1 MNGLVETLGTLGDL
15 LLVVFGFGLIVF
27 VHELGHFVAARWAG
41 IRVLAFAVGFGPAF
55 LSWRKG
61 MGLQRGSSEP
71 EYLAR
76 VQKNPDTV
84 GNLGATE
91 YRLNVLPLGGYVKM
105 LGQEDMDPTA
115 TSDAPDS
122 YQNCTPWKRMVVI
135 SAGVVMNM
143 ITAAALFV
151 LVLMVGLRVEP
162 PVIGS
167 VMPGGPAA
175 TAEPVNAGEVVSAGP
190 VGPGLEPGDEVVSI
204 DGHTPRHF
212 SDLSVAAAIGERGV
226 PVRVA
231 VERAGV
237 AGTLE
242 FDVIAEESEATGLLD
257 FGIGPAG
264 SLTVIEA
271 SGEADR
277 ALLLESFERLG
288 LAGVE
293 PGMELVRIGDDTDV
307 RQPFELIPA
316 FDASGGEPVELEFRG
331 ESGGVVIRA
340 EPVAE
345 FEQTPVPSDDGAIT
359 HRHLLGLSGVLMVSR
374 EATQE
379 ETRQGLRPGDVFARL
394 GEVAYPSYAAGIAAI
409 QSSSGESMDIVVL
422 RDGER
427 VPLTV
432 EVGRD
437 GRIGF
442 RPDTTEETSTLLSG
456 VVLGLRD
463 GKPSAAESLD
473 PLPGSRVVSVA
484 GVPVNDFR
492 EIRARL
498 RAVTADVLDS
508 QDATHATVPVVLERA
523 GPVQPDGSR
532 PREQRAWRIDRA
544 ELERLHEL
552 GWASPV
558 PQALFEPLRFVD
570 KAANPVAAVGLGLS
584 HTRRVMLQTYLTF
597 ARLFQGSVKV
607 QHLQGPV
614 GIAHLGTRLAD
625 RGIIWL
631 LFFMALISVNLA
643 VINFLP
649 LPIVDGGQFLM
660 LVYEQVRGRPVPIP
674 VQNVVTLAGLVLIG
688 SLFLIVTF
696 NDVTRLL
703 GF

>member
-1 MNGLVETLGTLGDL
+1 MNGFFETLGTLGDL

-27 VHELGHFVAARWAG
+27 VHELGHFVAARWAK

-55 LSWRKG
+55 VSWRKG
-61 MGLQRGSSEP
+61 WGLRRGSSET
-71 EYLAR
+71 EYLTR
-76 VQKNPDTV
+76 VQKHPDEMRDV
-84 GNLGATE
+84 GTTE
-91 YRLNVLPLGGYVKM
+91 YRLNMLPLGGYVKM

-151 LVLMVGLRVEP
+151 LVFMVGLRVEP

-167 VMPGGPAA
+167 VLTNGPAA
-175 TAEPVNAGEVVSAGP
+175 KAELVGTDTPSGVNDP
-190 VGPGLEPGDEVVSI
+190 GPGLEPGDEVVSI
-204 DGHTPRHF
+204 DGQTPRHF
-212 SDLSVAAAIGERGV
+212 SDLAVAAAIGEKGV
-226 PVRVA
+226 PVRLT
-231 VERAGV
+231 VERPGV
-237 AGTLE
+237 PGTLA
-242 FDVIAEESEATGLLD
+242 FDVTAEESEVTGLLD
-257 FGIGPAG
+257 FGLGPAG

-271 SGEADR
+271 ANDADR
-277 ALLLESFERLG
+277 ELLLESFDALG
-288 LAGVE
+288 LTGLE
-293 PGMELVRIGDDTDV
+293 PGMELVRIGSNTDV
-307 RQPFELIPA
+307 RQPFELIPV
-316 FDASGGEPVELEFRG
+316 FDASGGEPIELEFRG
-331 ESGGVVIRA
+331 ESGTVVIMA

-345 FEQTPVPSDDGAIT
+345 FEQTPVPMGEGTIT
-359 HRHLLGLSGVLMVSR
+359 HRHLLGLSGVLMVAADASPD
-374 EATQE
+374 
-379 ETRQGLRPGDVFARL
+379 ETRQGLQPGDVFARL
-394 GEVAYPSYAAGIAAI
+394 GEVLYPSYAAGIAAI
-409 QSSSGESMDIVVL
+409 QASRGESMDVVVL

-432 EVGRD
+432 RVGRD
-437 GRIGF
+437 GLIGF
-442 RPDTTEETSTLLSG
+442 RPDTTEDSSTLLSG
-456 VVLGLRD
+456 TVLGLRA
-463 GKPSAAESLD
+463 GAPSAAESLD
-473 PLPGSRVVSVA
+473 PLPGSRIVSIA
-484 GVPVNDFR
+484 GTPVTDFR
-492 EIRARL
+492 ALRARL
-498 RAVTADVLDS
+498 RDLTHDTLNNP
-508 QDATHATVPVVLERA
+508 DATHATVPVVLELA
-523 GPVQPDGSR
+523 GPVQDDGSLA
-532 PREQRAWRIDRA
+532 RESRDWRIERS

-552 GWASPV
+552 GWRSPV

-570 KAANPVAAVGLGLS
+570 RAENPIAAVGLGLS

-607 QHLQGPV
+607 EHLQGPV

-625 RGIIWL
+625 RGLIWL

-674 VQNVVTLAGLVLIG
+674 VQNVVTLAGLLLIG